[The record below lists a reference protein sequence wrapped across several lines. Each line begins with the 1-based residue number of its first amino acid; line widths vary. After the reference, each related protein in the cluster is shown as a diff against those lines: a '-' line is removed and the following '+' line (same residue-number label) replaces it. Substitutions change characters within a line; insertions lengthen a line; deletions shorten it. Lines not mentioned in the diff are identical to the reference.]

1 MRDHPRGAAAPAAEA
16 GGEVRGGEVV
26 RARRQ
31 GQARRDAAGVRGT
44 GGEGGDWALSIARG
58 SMGFLPGPFLW

>member
-1 MRDHPRGAAAPAAEA
+1 VRDHPRGQAAPAAEV
-16 GGEVRGGEVV
+16 GGEVRGGEVE

-44 GGEGGDWALSIARG
+44 GGMGGDGAHRV
-58 SMGFLPGPFLW
+58 